1 MFDSYVFWYI
11 RYCSS
16 SLAYLL
22 LVIVEWKDTKNWKSK
37 LEHAE
42 KMFLGFEALES
53 FVLLLHIAAKYCS
66 AIHKE
71 GKFITSYV
79 M

>member
-1 MFDSYVFWYI
+1 MWNSTF
-11 RYCSS
+11 
-16 SLAYLL
+16 
-22 LVIVEWKDTKNWKSK
+22 SK
-37 LEHAE
+37 LEHVE
-42 KMFLGFEALES
+42 KMFLGFKVLES